1 MFTILLLISILGSPA
16 TPPINSKTPTVARIS
31 FLKPSGVRFF
41 TMADSR
47 GNLITGNSFY
57 FDYGKNLRVGLGV
70 VSCSR
75 LTGGLKFGT
84 TLGILSLEYSKE
96 IFGGKIYLNFEKA
109 FPLDMETNNP
119 FWKN

>member
-1 MFTILLLISILGSPA
+1 MFTILLLISLLGSPV
-16 TPPINSKTPTVARIS
+16 TPPVNSQTPTVARVS

-41 TMADSR
+41 TVADSR

-57 FDYGKNLRVGLGV
+57 FDYGRNLRVGLGFINY
-70 VSCSR
+70 SR

-109 FPLDMETNNP
+109 FPLDVSTNNP